1 MSTAQET
8 KKSTYHPR
16 YRLKMSSP
24 IGQCRYDVQPSIHRV
39 QLTMHQPCSLQDFMD
54 YLVYVTHDAENLQ
67 FYLWMVD
74 YFRRFA
80 KAPKEETSLS
90 PKWSFDEKPPSLN
103 GDKSFSLNGANS
115 PQKIADRTVSFA
127 GVEEI
132 DFDNTDDISNA
143 STVGD
148 RLSCYQQCFQQRDT
162 SFKYS
167 SEPFDID
174 PDSRAGSKQA
184 SCVNQP
190 FRSEIKKIVSH
201 YITPG
206 SPRELNLSH
215 RDRAALLYALEN
227 TTHPSAFSVVKNML
241 DMTLRNRA
249 HPNFIRW
256 SICNGNMPRT
266 FCLRGFAI
274 MNISIGFIIA
284 ILFTLSSLSRWFRI
298 IAALEWWF
306 GITNIIAA
314 YQGLCVLLHRRHTR
328 NIRPWEIDE
337 SHHERGH
344 SGDDVEASYHG
355 GNLEYSEAKSRWPV
369 RMEVFGPANNYL
381 KESWIE
387 KDQRKSVWSKIK
399 DKKVRVEETGLR
411 ILQNRIIWQAELW
424 ALMITIPL
432 TTAFVALPQGQFY

>member
-1 MSTAQET
+1 
-8 KKSTYHPR
+8 
-16 YRLKMSSP
+16 
-24 IGQCRYDVQPSIHRV
+24 
-39 QLTMHQPCSLQDFMD
+39 MHQPCSLQDFMD

-80 KAPKEETSLS
+80 KAPKDETSVS
-90 PKWSFDEKPPSLN
+90 PKWTFDEKPPSLN
-103 GDKSFSLNGANS
+103 GVNS
-115 PQKIADRTVSFA
+115 PRKIPDKTVTFT

-132 DFDNTDDISNA
+132 DFTSSEDISNA

-148 RLSCYQQCFQQRDT
+148 HQSSYQQRCASLKT
-162 SFKYS
+162 
-167 SEPFDID
+167 SEPSDVD
-174 PDSRAGSKQA
+174 PNSRAGSERE
-184 SCVNQP
+184 SYVVQP
-190 FRSEIKKIVSH
+190 FRDEINRIVSH

-215 RDRAALLYALEN
+215 RDRAALLYALKI

-266 FCLRGFAI
+266 FFLRGFAI
-274 MNISIGFIIA
+274 MNITIGFIIA
-284 ILFTLSSLSRWFRI
+284 ILFTLSSVSRWFRI
-298 IAALEWWF
+298 IAAAEWWF
-306 GITNIIAA
+306 GITNLIAA

-328 NIRPWEIDE
+328 NIRPWEMDE
-337 SHHERGH
+337 IEHRRGR
-344 SGDDVEASYHG
+344 SSNDIEASYHG
-355 GNLEYSEAKSRWPV
+355 GDMEYSETKSRWPV
-369 RMEVFGPANNYL
+369 KMEVFGPANNYL

-411 ILQNRIIWQAELW
+411 ILQNRIVWQAEAW

-432 TTAFVALPQGQFY
+432 TAAFVALPKGNFY